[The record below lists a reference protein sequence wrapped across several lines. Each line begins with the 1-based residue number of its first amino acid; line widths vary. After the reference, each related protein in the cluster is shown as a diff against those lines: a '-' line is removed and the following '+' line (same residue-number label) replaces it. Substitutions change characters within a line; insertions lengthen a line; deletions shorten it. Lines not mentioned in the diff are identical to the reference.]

1 MERTSVRLACISLVI
16 AFGLTACSDH
26 TGIVGQADR
35 SELALKAEITSLQAP
50 TPERTAVNLDS
61 RGQALH
67 GHDPV
72 VYREHRTAFLA
83 SIEEYVSDNG
93 GFCTCGV
100 VLPKKV
106 DGDPTVRSIV
116 DGSLDPFL
124 KEELKARFTAYLQGS
139 LERVEQNWPTIRD
152 VPARHLDT

>member
-1 MERTSVRLACISLVI
+1 MERTSVRRACISLVI

-26 TGIVGQADR
+26 TGIVAQADR
-35 SELALKAEITSLQAP
+35 SELALKAEITSVQAQ

-61 RGQALH
+61 RGRALH
-67 GHDPV
+67 SHDPV
-72 VYREHRTAFLA
+72 ANREHRTAFLA
-83 SIEEYVSDNG
+83 STEEYVTDSG
-93 GFCTCGV
+93 KFCTCGV
-100 VLPKKV
+100 VLARKF

-139 LERVEQNWPTIRD
+139 LERV
-152 VPARHLDT
+152 